1 MSASQTDRST
11 LLDSRTDSYDRN
23 AWLKSCKY
31 LRRLLGSFAFISRS
45 TPTSAC
51 NCAALRRDRKLA
63 VLAIVGSLD
72 AFLLDIA
79 FMTPCLDLSH
89 PPSLSSTFRGNYRLA
104 SLEPTCPTN
113 RRRTSPSPLPAPA
126 ARFFCANSCSLE
138 RDPRVKVVNFIASDS
153 A

>member
-63 VLAIVGSLD
+63 VLAIIGALD
-72 AFLLDIA
+72 ALL
-79 FMTPCLDLSH
+79 LE
-89 PPSLSSTFRGNYRLA
+89 SLHERLA
-104 SLEPTCPTN
+104 LLVPFT
-113 RRRTSPSPLPAPA
+113 LPILHRSKPITT
-126 ARFFCANSCSLE
+126 RL
-138 RDPRVKVVNFIASDS
+138 R
-153 A
+153 

>member
-63 VLAIVGSLD
+63 VLAIVGYLD
-72 AFLLDIA
+72 AFLPKYRRHNGL
-79 FMTPCLDLSH
+79 PLLV
-89 PPSLSSTFRGNYRLA
+89 PSNVPILNVPRQLPTRP
-104 SLEPTCPTN
+104 LEPTCPTT
-113 RRRTSPSPLPAPA
+113 RRRTLPSPPPAPT
-126 ARFFCANSCSLE
+126 
-138 RDPRVKVVNFIASDS
+138 
-153 A
+153 